1 LKFMSIR
8 DYELIKFE
16 GGGFDEIIVVFEG
29 D

>member
-1 LKFMSIR
+1 MSIR